1 LRNAGHSELIA
12 HFLAPQDSAINSHEL
27 KDAKKQL
34 KRHVRIAES
43 TLKDVVM
50 TVQVVEN
57 DRLKFAHI
65 DDNNLYGRNTLVQ
78 TSRDRLSRAKD
89 EMQSEAVKA
98 KLLQDERAKAARRAA
113 GTMAGSDA
121 ETTVHRAIDS
131 SHTRESLLMQH
142 QDETLDELGE
152 AVVKVGHMAE
162 TINEEIGQQNKMLS
176 EMEEDLEH
184 VEEELGMVMGKLA
197 KVLKTK
203 DRWQLGTIICLT
215 FTVVILFLMV
225 LYF

>member
-1 LRNAGHSELIA
+1 LIA
-12 HFLAPQDSAINSHEL
+12 HFFAPQQDSAINSHDL

-34 KRHVRIAES
+34 KRHIRIAES

-98 KLLQDERAKAARRAA
+98 KLLQDERAKATRRAA
-113 GTMAGSDA
+113 GTIAGSDT
-121 ETTVHRAIDS
+121 ETTVRRSID

-176 EMEEDLEH
+176 EMEEDLDH

-215 FTVVILFLMV
+215 FTVIILFLMV

>member
-1 LRNAGHSELIA
+1 MNTH
-12 HFLAPQDSAINSHEL
+12 DL

-34 KRHVRIAES
+34 KRHIRTAES

-57 DRLKFAHI
+57 DRQKFSHI
-65 DDNNLYGRNTLVQ
+65 DENELYDRNNLVQ

-89 EMQSEAVKA
+89 EMQSDSVKA

-113 GTMAGSDA
+113 VS
-121 ETTVHRAIDS
+121 ETTVKPRAMDS
-131 SHTRESLLMQH
+131 QARQSLLLQH
-142 QDETLDELGE
+142 QDETLDELGD

-162 TINEEIGQQNKMLS
+162 TIHEEIGQQNKMLTD
-176 EMEEDLEH
+176 MEEDLEN

-197 KVLKTK
+197 KFLQTK
-203 DRWQLGTIICLT
+203 DRWQLGTIVCLS
-215 FTVVILFLMV
+215 FTVVLLFLMV

>member
-1 LRNAGHSELIA
+1 
-12 HFLAPQDSAINSHEL
+12 L

-34 KRHVRIAES
+34 KRHIRIAES

-57 DRLKFAHI
+57 DRLKFSHI
-65 DDNNLYGRNTLVQ
+65 DDNELYERNTLVQ
-78 TSRDRLSRAKD
+78 TSRDRMNRAKD

-98 KLLQDERAKAARRAA
+98 KLLRDERAKAARRANGGA
-113 GTMAGSDA
+113 MAGADG
-121 ETTVHRAIDS
+121 ETSVPLHRGAMDS
-131 SHTRESLLMQH
+131 QARQSLLMQH

-152 AVVKVGHMAE
+152 AVLKVGHMAE

-203 DRWQLGTIICLT
+203 DRWQLGTIVCLT
-215 FTVVILFLMV
+215 FTVVLLFLMV

>member
-1 LRNAGHSELIA
+1 L
-12 HFLAPQDSAINSHEL
+12 QDSAVNTHEL

-34 KRHVRIAES
+34 KRHIRIAES
-43 TLKDVVM
+43 TLKDVII
-50 TVQVVEN
+50 TVQVVES
-57 DRLKFAHI
+57 DRQKFSHI
-65 DDNNLYGRNTLVQ
+65 DDNELYDRNNLVQ
-78 TSRDRLSRAKD
+78 TSRERLRRAND
-89 EMQSEAVKA
+89 EMHSESIKVKR
-98 KLLQDERAKAARRAA
+98 LQDERAKAARRAGA
-113 GTMAGSDA
+113 MAADS
-121 ETTVHRAIDS
+121 ETTVNRAMDS
-131 SHTRESLLMQH
+131 QARQSLLLQH

-215 FTVVILFLMV
+215 FIVVILFLMV

>member
-1 LRNAGHSELIA
+1 MAFRVDCS
-12 HFLAPQDSAINSHEL
+12 FFAPQQDSAINSHDL

-34 KRHVRIAES
+34 KRHIRIAES

-50 TVQVVEN
+50 TVQVVES

-98 KLLQDERAKAARRAA
+98 KLLQDERAKATRRAA
-113 GTMAGSDA
+113 GTIAGSDT
-121 ETTVHRAIDS
+121 ETTVRRSID

-176 EMEEDLEH
+176 EMEEDLDH

-215 FTVVILFLMV
+215 FTVIILFLMV